1 MITLRRRGPHT
12 HLEAEMCR
20 RCPQGSTGCC
30 AAPPV
35 VAWADLGRIVTLGG
49 RDWLLAELAAG
60 NLYPCPRGLAL
71 RRVDNPDAA
80 DTGRAKKCVYHGP
93 EGCVVPADRRS
104 ATCNY
109 YVCDEAWAEAERSRD
124 VRAARAMQERLTNS
138 YAEWDL
144 VLGARVRARAARG
157 DGVRD
162 PSGAGFVIDAPL
174 LDSLGEQFRALA
186 RS

>member
-1 MITLRRRGPHT
+1 MIRIHRHGPHT
-12 HLEAEMCR
+12 HLEADLCA

-35 VAWADLGRIVTLGG
+35 VAWADLARIVLLGG

-71 RRVDNPDAA
+71 TRVENPDVVA
-80 DTGRAKKCVYHGP
+80 TGRAKKCVYHGP
-93 EGCVVPADRRS
+93 MGCTVPANRRS

-109 YVCDEAWAEAERSRD
+109 YVCDEAWTEAMSSSPESRD
-124 VRAARAMQERLTNS
+124 LRAARTTQERLTAS

-144 VLGARVRARAARG
+144 VLGARVRARF
-157 DGVRD
+157 
-162 PSGAGFVIDAPL
+162 PAGPTWDTAF
-174 LDSLGEQFRALA
+174 LDWLAEQLQGLWR
-186 RS
+186 